1 MGFREH
7 LQDVCRGVEGALAC
21 SLMGVDGIEVDT
33 HLTGEAGVDV
43 KSLLVEYSGLF
54 RNAREAAGT
63 LEAGGVAELS
73 VSTDK
78 IWTVARMVSPDYFMA
93 VALRP
98 DGNLGKARYLL
109 RITVPKVRS
118 EL

>member
-7 LQDVCRGVEGALAC
+7 LQGVCQGVEGAVAC

-33 HLTGEAGVDV
+33 HLVGEADVDV
-43 KSLLVEYSGLF
+43 KSLMVEYSGLF
-54 RNAREAAGT
+54 RGARDAAGA
-63 LEAGGVAELS
+63 LDAGGVAEFS
-73 VSTDK
+73 VSTEK

-98 DGNLGKARYLL
+98 EGNLGKARYLL